1 MMDTWQD
8 TFKHR
13 RYAYEGL
20 LTLVVLLVSLYL
32 CREVIHYAHTRP
44 GVLLDD
50 PILNLIGPVSVRWPV
65 FLVLWSSLL
74 TAFWSLLK
82 TPRRLLMYLQAMAV
96 LLLLR
101 AAALYL
107 VPLEPL
113 PDIIPLADPLAT
125 LRSDSG
131 ALIVNDLFFSGHTAS
146 LFLLFLVVE
155 GRKLR
160 AFLLAATIF
169 VGFGVLLHHA
179 HYSGDVFAAPFFA
192 CGSWMLVRR
201 VHQYFGDAESATQTS

>member
-1 MMDTWQD
+1 MDTWQD
-8 TFKHR
+8 TFGKR

-20 LTLVVLLVSLYL
+20 LTLVVLLASVYI
-32 CREVIHYAHTRP
+32 CREVIHHAHTRP
-44 GVLLDD
+44 GVRLDD
-50 PILNLIGPVSVRWPV
+50 PILNLIGPISVRWPV
-65 FLVLWSSLL
+65 FIVLWSSLL
-74 TAFWSLLK
+74 VAFWSLLK

-131 ALIVNDLFFSGHTAS
+131 ALIVNDLFFSGHTSS
-146 LFLLFLVVE
+146 LFLLFLVIE
-155 GRKLR
+155 GRKLG
-160 AFLLAATIF
+160 AFLLAATLF
-169 VGFGVLLHHA
+169 VGFGVLLHHV

-192 CGSWMLVRR
+192 CGSWMLVLRIHR
-201 VHQYFGDAESATQTS
+201 QFGGTASPVQTS